1 MAVTP
6 SQYKRDFL
14 ASEDA
19 VVVREQL
26 EAMVTSTAYHTA
38 SFYTP
43 SQEEEMSFVEKH
55 LAYLSDHP
63 KLNVNEYLSNLR
75 LKTKHRH

>member
-6 SQYKRDFL
+6 SQYKRQFL

-19 VVVREQL
+19 VMVREEL
-26 EAMVTSTAYHTA
+26 EAMLHNPVYNTT

-43 SQEEEMSFVEKH
+43 LQEENMSFVDKH

-63 KLNVNEYLSNLR
+63 KLNATEYLSNLR
-75 LKTKHRH
+75 LKTRNRS